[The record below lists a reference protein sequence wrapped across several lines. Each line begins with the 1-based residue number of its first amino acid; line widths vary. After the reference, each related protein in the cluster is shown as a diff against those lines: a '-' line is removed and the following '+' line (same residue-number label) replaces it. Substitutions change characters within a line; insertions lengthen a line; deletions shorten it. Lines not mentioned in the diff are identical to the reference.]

1 MHRPLVAPLAL
12 AAVLAAALVACTDD
26 SQPTPTQPPSRAA
39 ITTLKPAG
47 PSCDATL
54 EKTIY
59 SQINALFAAPVQT
72 QARTLFGNVVT
83 ACPSGVAAATPAM
96 LAYVQFTIDHYY
108 LGDVL
113 APAPRDYATREDAV
127 VDDWEFVFRYV
138 YNNTAGLTVPD
149 FSPNVLRANGG
160 AKVIDATSADGFL
173 VNGSWTAGI
182 LVPDQS
188 ASGVTGGRLYT
199 ITPADEHCL
208 VTNLLQPTAV
218 CFLFNADPK
227 PTTSFAPQATVAE
240 CEAAAV
246 PSNHVIA
253 HYTGGQTRL
262 TYKVTNPFDGIPAGE
277 PHLCE
282 AHTAPS
288 PYAYSDGLAPAA
300 WFALG
305 RAASTALDFL
315 SPRPAYASHST
326 GIGGSTPGISPFSPI
341 VSWVF
346 QATFSTPP
354 NTVGLPPS
362 STADIGFFDVIF
374 ATAPGSILVQ
384 SSLGDPV
391 QGLLQQPVVLQQ
403 SGGNCGTSCGGLT
416 LRARDTTYDAS
427 VQASYGKYLVSWQS
441 LEDKPTLKAAPFVLR
456 GSDGLEI
463 ARVAYETRSNRQ
475 VLTYNGGN
483 PLPVAWTQH
492 VAQLF
497 EVVVDLDRQTTT
509 LRIGPRDG
517 PTTIILQ
524 DVPFV
529 ITQGKKATDLKY
541 LAAEFT
547 GIDAGII
554 GWDNIQ
560 FTRLP
565 DAAAP

>member
-1 MHRPLVAPLAL
+1 MHRPHVAPLAL

-26 SQPTPTQPPSRAA
+26 SQPTPTQPPTSAA
-39 ITTLKPAG
+39 VTVAKPAG
-47 PSCDATL
+47 ATCDATL
-54 EKTIY
+54 EKQIY
-59 SQINALFAAPVQT
+59 SQINALFTSSVQT

-113 APAPRDYATREDAV
+113 APAPKDYATREDAV

-138 YNNTAGLTVPD
+138 YNNTPGLTVPD
-149 FSPNVLRANGG
+149 FSPTVLRANGG
-160 AKVIDATSADGFL
+160 AKVIDATSADDYL

-188 ASGVTGGRLYT
+188 ATGVTGPHLYT

-208 VTNLLQPTAV
+208 VTNLQQPTAV

-227 PTTSFAPQATVAE
+227 PTTSFSPQATVAE

-246 PSNHVIA
+246 PANHTLA

-262 TYKVTNPFDGIPAGE
+262 TYKVANPFDGIPTGE

-282 AHTAPS
+282 GHTYTS
-288 PYAYSDGLAPAA
+288 PYAYSDGLGPAA

-341 VSWVF
+341 MTYIF

-362 STADIGFFDVIF
+362 STADVGFFDVIT
-374 ATAPGSILVQ
+374 ATPPGSILVQ
-384 SSLGDPV
+384 SSLGDAT
-391 QGLLQQPVVLQQ
+391 QGLLQQPVVLSQG
-403 SGGNCGTSCGGLT
+403 GGNCGTSCGGLI
-416 LRARDTTYDAS
+416 LRGRDTTYDAGVS
-427 VQASYGKYLVSWQS
+427 ASYGSYLVSWQS

-463 ARVAYETRSNRQ
+463 ARVAYETRNNQ
-475 VLTYNGGN
+475 PVLTYNGTV
-483 PLPVAWTQH
+483 LTTVTWAQH
-492 VAQLF
+492 IAQLF
-497 EVVVDLDRQTTT
+497 EIVVDLDHQTTT

-517 PTTIILQ
+517 PT
-524 DVPFV
+524 VSVGSKSFV
-529 ITQGKKATDLKY
+529 STNGKKATDLKY
-541 LAAEFT
+541 VGAEFT

-554 GWDNIQ
+554 GWDNIL